1 MLNVAVIEDNDELR
15 DVMVDTLR
23 GGGHRAI
30 GMDSA
35 EAMID
40 QTTDEPID
48 ILVVDVNL
56 PGEDGF
62 SLARRLRATQP
73 RTGIIVVT
81 GRNRDSD
88 RKAGFEGGADIFL
101 TKPVSTEELAAA
113 VASLQRRLAFDL
125 PPGAGLR
132 LDMRRRV
139 LTGSAGSVEVRPQE
153 AALLGA
159 FALAPDMRLESW
171 QILEIF
177 ERSGWSYSRTN
188 VGVALFRLGRKLRA
202 VGADSRPI
210 RSIRNW
216 GYRLCEPVV
225 LT

>member
-1 MLNVAVIEDNDELR
+1 MLNVAVVEDNDELR
-15 DVMVDTLR
+15 DAMVDTLR
-23 GGGHRAI
+23 GHGHRAI

-35 EAMID
+35 EAMTD
-40 QTTDEPID
+40 QASGEPID
-48 ILVVDVNL
+48 IVVVDVNL

-62 SLARRLRATQP
+62 SLTRRLRAIQP

-81 GRNRDSD
+81 GRNRGSD
-88 RKAGFEGGADIFL
+88 RKVGFEGGADIFL
-101 TKPVSTEELAAA
+101 SKPISTEELTAA
-113 VASLQRRLAFDL
+113 VASLERRLDL
-125 PPGAGLR
+125 DAQSGTTLC
-132 LDMRRRV
+132 LDMRRRI
-139 LTGSAGSVEVRPQE
+139 LTGAAGSVEVRPQE

-159 FALAPDMRLESW
+159 FARAPDRRLESW

-216 GYRLCEPVV
+216 GYRLCEPVALV
-225 LT
+225 

>member
-23 GGGHRAI
+23 DGGYRAI

-35 EAMID
+35 EAMVD
-40 QTTDEPID
+40 QTSDEPID
-48 ILVVDVNL
+48 IMVVDVNL

-62 SLARRLRATQP
+62 SLTRRLRAIQP
-73 RTGIIVVT
+73 RTGIIMVT
-81 GRNRDSD
+81 GRNRDTD

-101 TKPVSTEELAAA
+101 TKPVSNDELSAA
-113 VASLQRRLAFDL
+113 VASLERRLAIGT
-125 PPGAGLR
+125 PPAARLR
-132 LDMRRRV
+132 LDMRNRT
-139 LTGSAGSVEVRPQE
+139 LIGADASVEVRPQE

-159 FALAPDMRLESW
+159 FARAPDMRLESW

-188 VGVALFRLGRKLRA
+188 VGVAVFRLGSKLREA
-202 VGADSRPI
+202 GADSRPI

-225 LT
+225 LV

>member
-1 MLNVAVIEDNDELR
+1 MLNVAVIEDNDDLR
-15 DVMVDTLR
+15 EVMVETLR
-23 GGGHRAI
+23 RGGYRAT
-30 GMDSA
+30 GMESA

-40 QTTDEPID
+40 QTNDEPID
-48 ILVVDVNL
+48 IMVIDVNL

-62 SLARRLRATQP
+62 SLTRRLRAVQP
-73 RTGIIVVT
+73 RTGIIMVT
-81 GRNRDSD
+81 GRNRDTD

-101 TKPVSTEELAAA
+101 TKPVSIDELNAA
-113 VASLQRRLAFDL
+113 VASLQRRLGV
-125 PPGAGLR
+125 GADATSRLT
-132 LDMRRRV
+132 LDMRTRA
-139 LTGSAGSVEVRPQE
+139 LIGSKASVEVRPQE

-159 FALAPDMRLESW
+159 FARAPDLRLESW

-188 VGVALFRLGRKLRA
+188 VGVAVFRLGRKLRDA
-202 VGADSRPI
+202 GADPRPI

-225 LT
+225 LL

>member
-35 EAMID
+35 EAMTD
-40 QTTDEPID
+40 QASSEPID
-48 ILVVDVNL
+48 IVVVDVNL

-62 SLARRLRATQP
+62 SLARRLRAIQP

-101 TKPVSTEELAAA
+101 TKPISTEELTAA
-113 VASLQRRLAFDL
+113 VASLQRRLDFVA
-125 PPGAGLR
+125 PTGAGIR

-139 LTGSAGSVEVRPQE
+139 LTGSAGAVDVRPQE

-159 FALAPDMRLESW
+159 FARAPDMRLESW

-188 VGVALFRLGRKLRA
+188 VGVALFRLGRKLRS

-216 GYRLCEPVV
+216 GYRLCEAVV
-225 LT
+225 LV

>member
-1 MLNVAVIEDNDELR
+1 MLNVAVVEDNDELR

-23 GGGHRAI
+23 GGGYRAV
-30 GMDSA
+30 GLDSA
-35 EAMID
+35 EAMVD
-40 QTTDEPID
+40 QTNDEPID

-62 SLARRLRATQP
+62 SLTRRLRAVQP
-73 RTGIIVVT
+73 RAGIIMVT
-81 GRNRDSD
+81 GRNRDTD
-88 RKAGFEGGADIFL
+88 RRTGFEDGADIFL
-101 TKPVSTEELAAA
+101 TKPVSTDELSAAI
-113 VASLQRRLAFDL
+113 ASLQRRLGIGV
-125 PPGAGLR
+125 PPAGRLR
-132 LDMRRRV
+132 LDMRKRM
-139 LTGSAGSVEVRPQE
+139 LIGASASVEVRPQE

-159 FALAPDMRLESW
+159 FARAPEMRLESW

-188 VGVALFRLGRKLRA
+188 VGVAVFRLGAKLREA
-202 VGADSRPI
+202 GADSRPI

-225 LT
+225 LV